1 MTTSFTPVQ
10 YVFRE
15 IIEDEIAKQTQGKV
29 FFFDADDKVDS
40 FEGRVIKMEE
50 IAGQGIF
57 IFLTPEK
64 QIRIDRIIT
73 LFGKPG
79 AAYDEYDS
87 FANQCLSC
95 TGGYDL

>member
-1 MTTSFTPVQ
+1 MDSSFTPVQ

-15 IIEDEIAKQTQGKV
+15 IIEEEIVKQTHGKI
-29 FFFDADDKVDS
+29 FFFNADDKVDS
-40 FEGRVIKMEE
+40 FEGSIIKMEE
-50 IAGQGIF
+50 IDHQGIF
-57 IFLTPEK
+57 IFLKPEN

-73 LFGKPG
+73 LFGKIG